1 MANIMGDDLDN
12 VLTGTAT
19 ADVIDG
25 GAGNDTLSGSTGDDT
40 LIGGAGNDTLLGGVG
55 ADTMIGGTGD
65 DYYQIDNAGDAVVEA
80 AGEGVDTVASYL
92 NGYALAA
99 NTENLM
105 LMTGAISGSGNAL
118 DNRLYGTADANV
130 LYGGAGNDWLK
141 GYGGADTLY
150 GGTGNDTYIVE
161 DSVDVIVEAANEG
174 VDTVNATVSIDLTNT
189 ANVENVTLTSLANLN
204 ATGNALDNQLMG
216 GAGNN
221 VLAGGAGNDTLAGYL
236 GDDVLDGGAGNDLLY
251 GNEGGNDTYVFGRGY
266 GQDTILNEWSANTT
280 EVDTVRLLPGLLASD
295 VSLSREGDDMVLSI
309 NGTTDQLR
317 MNSWFLAPEFR
328 VEQLAFAD
336 GSVQDLTTLYQGA
349 SDLVGNTINT
359 AGTIALGTPV
369 TGAIDADGD
378 QDWYKIT
385 LQAGHVYQFDLQG
398 APSGQGSLADAFL
411 ELMDANGVGVS
422 YNDDSSVGLDS
433 KLTFASSTGGTYYV
447 SAGAGWNTAGG
458 SFTLTA
464 QDLGLVV
471 AGGAGNDTLDGRN
484 GSTTMRGGL
493 GNDTYLVD
501 DATDVVIDAAV
512 SPQLLSTNG
521 SGAQG
526 NDGSYLGGVQSL
538 SADGRYAVMDSYASN
553 LVAGDANGVQDVFLK
568 DLQTGAVQRI
578 STGVAGQEANAESY
592 SASISA
598 NGRYVVFESDASNL
612 VAGDTNGTTD
622 IFVKDLQTGSLQRV
636 STSASGVQGDGTS
649 SEFSTSADGRYVVFS
664 SDASNLV
671 AGDANAASDV
681 FVKDILT
688 GAIQRVSTDSLG
700 REAAGGDSGT
710 THPAVLT
717 QDGRYV
723 IFDSAASNLVA
734 GDTNGVSDIFRKD
747 LVTGEVKLVSGS
759 SAGALGD
766 GESGRYYAVSASA
779 DGRYIAF
786 ESAATNLVPGGA
798 NADKYGEQVDAIY
811 LKDMLTGAIRC
822 VSTDA
827 SGVLGD
833 NSSYAPVLSS
843 DGRYLVFKSDARNLV
858 PNDTG
863 NDRNLYIKDLQTG
876 AIQCLS
882 LGSLGLQGTGV
893 ASVASITPDGR
904 TIVFESSDALT
915 ASDTNAQSD
924 VFQVANP
931 FLVGGGTDTVQASI
945 TYTLGDDIENL
956 TLTGTAVIDG
966 TGNALAN
973 VITGN
978 AASNTLSGSLGNDTL
993 IGGAGDDFLWGGVDA
1008 DTMVGGA
1015 GNDYFQI
1022 ENLGDVVTENAA
1034 EGTDTVVTY
1043 IDNISLAANVENLI
1057 LQTGTTTG
1065 TGNALANTL
1074 WANEA
1079 GNVLYGS
1086 LGNDTLYGGAGN
1098 DYLYGGVDA
1107 DTMVGGLGDDTY
1119 QIENAGDVV
1128 TESAGQGTDTVL
1140 TYLGSTTLGAN
1151 VENLAL
1157 QAGAGNGTG
1166 NTLANWIW
1174 GNDGANVLNGGAG
1187 ADTLAGGQGNDTY
1200 VVDNVGDLVSESL
1213 GAGVDGVQSSVTH
1226 TLGLNVENLSLTGTA
1241 ANSGTG
1247 NTLDNVLTG
1256 NSAANTLTGGAG
1268 NDRLDGGAGADKL
1281 VGGVGDDTYVVERST
1296 DVVTELANQG
1306 ADTVQSSVTWT
1317 LGTNLENLSLLG
1329 AAAINGTGNA
1339 AANVLSG
1346 NSAANTLTGG
1356 AGNDRLD
1363 GGAGAD
1369 KLVGGTGNDTY
1380 VLGRGHGAE
1389 TITEND
1395 ATAGNTDA
1403 AEFMAGITTDQLWF
1417 RHVGNNLEVSIIGTT
1432 DKLTVQNWYLGS
1444 AYHVEQFR
1452 TADNHVLLDTQVEAL
1467 VQAMAAFTP
1476 PAAGQSNLPA
1486 SYQPTLAPVLAANW
1500 H

>member
-1 MANIMGDDLDN
+1 MANIVGDNLDN
-12 VLTGTAT
+12 VLTGTAL

-55 ADTMIGGTGD
+55 ADTMVGGTGD
-65 DYYQIDNAGDAVVEA
+65 DYYQIENAGDTVVEA
-80 AGEGVDTVASYL
+80 VGEGVDTVATYL
-92 NGYALAA
+92 SGYTLAA
-99 NTENLM
+99 NTENLI

-141 GYGGADTLY
+141 GYAGADTLY

-161 DSVDVIVEAANEG
+161 DSGDVIVEAANEG
-174 VDTVNATVSIDLTNT
+174 VDTINATVSIDLTNT
-189 ANVENVTLTSLANLN
+189 ANVENVTLTSLDNLN

-221 VLAGGAGNDTLAGYL
+221 VLVGGAGNDTLAGYL

-251 GNEGGNDTYVFGRGY
+251 GNEGGSDTYVFGLGY
-266 GQDTILNEWSANTT
+266 GQDTILNEWSTSAA
-280 EVDTVRLLPGLLASD
+280 EVDTVRLLPGLSAAD
-295 VSLSREGDDMVLSI
+295 VSLSRVGDDMVLSI

-336 GSVQDLTTLYQGA
+336 GTVQDLTALYQGA
-349 SDLVGNTINT
+349 GDTVGNTANT
-359 AGTIALGTPV
+359 AGSIALDTPV
-369 TGAIDADGD
+369 YGVVDADGD

-385 LQAGHVYQFDLQG
+385 LQAGHLYQFDLQG
-398 APSGQGSLADAFL
+398 APSGQGSLPDAALQLF
-411 ELMDANGVGVS
+411 DANGMGVG
-422 YNDDSSVGLDS
+422 YNDDGGLGLDA
-433 KLTFASSTGGTYYV
+433 KLSFASATGGSFYVSAQNNWSTAGGTY
-447 SAGAGWNTAGG
+447 
-458 SFTLTA
+458 TLTA
-464 QDLGLVV
+464 RDLGLVA

-484 GSTTMRGGL
+484 GSTTLRGGA

-501 DATDVVIDAAV
+501 DATDVVIDLAV
-512 SPQLLSTNG
+512 NPQRLSTDS

-526 NDGSYLGGVQSL
+526 NDGSELGAQGL
-538 SADGRYAVMDSYASN
+538 SADGRFLAFDSYASN
-553 LVAGDANGVQDVFLK
+553 LVVGDANGMEDIFLK
-568 DLQTGAVQRI
+568 DLQTGAVQRV
-578 STGVAGQEANAESY
+578 STGVGGQEANGESY
-592 SASISA
+592 SSSVSA

-622 IFVKDLQTGSLQRV
+622 IFAKDLQTGAVQRV
-636 STSASGVQGDGTS
+636 SSA
-649 SEFSTSADGRYVVFS
+649 ADGAQADGSSGEFNISSDSRYVVFS
-664 SDASNLV
+664 SAATNLV
-671 AGDANAASDV
+671 AGDTNAANDV
-681 FVKDILT
+681 FIKDLQT
-688 GAIQRVSTDSLG
+688 GTIQRVSTDSLG
-700 REAAGGDSGT
+700 REAVGGDSGT
-710 THPAVLT
+710 NHPAVLT
-717 QDGRYV
+717 QNGRYV
-723 IFDSAASNLVA
+723 IFDSTASNLVA
-734 GDTNGVSDIFRKD
+734 GDTNGLSDIFRKD
-747 LVTGEVKLVSGS
+747 LVTGQVQLVS
-759 SAGALGD
+759 SASTGAQGD
-766 GESGRYYAVSASA
+766 GDSGLYYAVSSSA

-798 NADKYGEQVDAIY
+798 NPDKYGQQVEAIY
-811 LKDMLTGAIRC
+811 LKDMQTGAIRC

-827 SGVLGD
+827 NGVQGD
-833 NSSYAPVLSS
+833 GTSYAPVLSA

-863 NDRNLYIKDLQTG
+863 SERNLYVKDLQTG

-882 LGSLGLQGTGV
+882 LNSLGLQGDGVTG
-893 ASVASITPDGR
+893 VASITPDGSS
-904 TIVFESSDALT
+904 IVFECREALV
-915 ASDTNAQSD
+915 AADTNASYD
-924 VFQVANP
+924 VYRVANP
-931 FLVGGGTDTVQASI
+931 FLANGGVDTVQSSI
-945 TYTLGDDIENL
+945 SYTLGDGIENL
-956 TLTGTAVIDG
+956 TLTGTAAIDG

-993 IGGAGDDFLWGGVDA
+993 VGGAGDDFLWGGVDA
-1008 DTMVGGA
+1008 DTMVGGT
-1015 GNDYFQI
+1015 GNDYYQI
-1022 ENLGDVVTENAA
+1022 ENVGDVVTENAG

-1043 IDNISLAANVENLI
+1043 IDNITLAANVENLI

-1074 WANEA
+1074 WANDA

-1098 DYLYGGVDA
+1098 DYLYGGIDA

-1140 TYLGSTTLGAN
+1140 TYLANTTLGAN

-1157 QAGAGNGTG
+1157 QFGALNGTG
-1166 NTLANWIW
+1166 NAQANWIW

-1187 ADTLAGGQGNDTY
+1187 ADTLAGGLGDDTY
-1200 VVDNVGDLVSESL
+1200 VVDNVGDVVSEAA
-1213 GAGVDGVQSSVTH
+1213 GAGVDLVQSSIST

-1241 ANSGTG
+1241 AINGTG
-1247 NTLDNVLTG
+1247 NAQDNLLFG

-1268 NDRLDGGAGADKL
+1268 NDWLSGGAGADKL
-1281 VGGVGDDTYVVERST
+1281 VGGTGNDTYVVERST
-1296 DVVTELANQG
+1296 DVVTELANEG
-1306 ADTVQSSVTWT
+1306 VDTVLSSVTWT
-1317 LGTNLENLSLLG
+1317 LGTNLENLSLQG
-1329 AAAINGTGNA
+1329 TAAINGTGNA
-1339 AANVLSG
+1339 AANVLTG
-1346 NSAANTLTGG
+1346 NAAANTLTGN

-1363 GGAGAD
+1363 GAAGAD

-1380 VLGRGHGAE
+1380 VLGRGYGAD

-1395 ATAGNTDA
+1395 ATAGNTDV
-1403 AEFMAGITTDQLWF
+1403 AEFMAGISTDQLWF
-1417 RHVGNNLEVSIIGTT
+1417 RHVGNNLEVSVIGTT

-1476 PAAGQSNLPA
+1476 PAAGQSTLPPT
-1486 SYQPTLAPVLAANW
+1486 YQTSLAPVLAANW